1 MREHENEGRTGKEE
15 PPWEGGMPLREE
27 LSLRERCFHD
37 GCAIEGGGV
46 VKGRK
51 GAIEGGGVIMVSVPS
66 KKEVSSREGRVSSW

>member
-1 MREHENEGRTGKEE
+1 
-15 PPWEGGMPLREE
+15 MPLREE